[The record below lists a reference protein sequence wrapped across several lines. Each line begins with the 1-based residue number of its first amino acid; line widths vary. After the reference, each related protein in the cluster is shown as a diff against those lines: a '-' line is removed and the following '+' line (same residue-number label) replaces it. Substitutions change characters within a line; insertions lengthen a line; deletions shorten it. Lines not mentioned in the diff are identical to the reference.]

1 MRRKSGTVL
10 MIALIASMLLVG
22 LMMVVAILDPIEI
35 EVVYANEI
43 ETTELDVETEAE
55 TETETETDTTKISD
69 EEKKEIQSEIDYLNS
84 EGYGDFDI
92 DRGMLAMNYFITYQ
106 HLSPEGAAGIVGN
119 MYAESRLKPEANNG
133 SYIGICQWDA
143 SIRWPRI
150 SAWLAENGYSYDS
163 FEGQLTAIFESTD
176 ADYYQDV
183 FSQMKDMSDETYAS
197 LVWLNDYEVAP
208 GQAED
213 VRQKAAMLALDYFQL
228 I

>member
-1 MRRKSGTVL
+1 MRRKSGIVL
-10 MIALIASMLLVG
+10 MIALMASMLLVG
-22 LMMVVAILDPIEI
+22 LMMVVAILDPIKI

-55 TETETETDTTKISD
+55 TETDTTKISD
-69 EEKKEIQSEIDYLNS
+69 EERKEIQSEIDYLNS

-106 HLSPEGAAGIVGN
+106 QLSPEGAAGIVGN
-119 MYAESRLKPEANNG
+119 MYAESRLKPEANCG
-133 SYIGICQWDA
+133 DYVGLCQWDS

-150 SAWLAENGYSYDS
+150 YTWLSENGYSYDS

-183 FSQMKDMSDETYAS
+183 FSQMKNMSDETYAS

-213 VRQKAAMLALDYFQL
+213 VRQKAAMLALDYYQL
-228 I
+228 A